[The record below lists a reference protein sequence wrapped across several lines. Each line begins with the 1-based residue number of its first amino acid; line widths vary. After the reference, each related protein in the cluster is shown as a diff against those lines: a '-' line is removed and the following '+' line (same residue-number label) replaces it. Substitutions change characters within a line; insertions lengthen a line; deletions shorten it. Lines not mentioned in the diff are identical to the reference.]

1 MITENQLKKI
11 ISSATKI
18 PLEKINEKLSYKTN
32 EKWDS
37 LAQLYILSILDKETK
52 GKSAKINGLNQIL
65 DYKKLV
71 NILTIKKIIK

>member
-1 MITENQLKKI
+1 MKEIELKKI

-18 PLEKINEKLSYKTN
+18 SLTKINEKLSSKTN

-37 LAQLYILSILDKETK
+37 LSQLHILSILDKKTN
-52 GKSAKINGLNQIL
+52 GKSAKINGLNEIL

-71 NILTIKKIIK
+71 ALLKIKKIIE

>member
-1 MITENQLKKI
+1 MKENELKKI

-18 PLEKINEKLSYKTN
+18 SLTKINEKLSSKTN

-37 LAQLYILSILDKETK
+37 LSQLHILSILDKKTH
-52 GKSAKINGLNQIL
+52 GKSAKINGLNEIL

-71 NILTIKKIIK
+71 ALLKIKKIIE